1 MDLHNELSNVEILTL
16 VIYWLGGAATPVDL
30 EDAAVEAFNL
40 APKKFSWIKYAD
52 QIDLRI
58 VQYAIRDACKP
69 DVNYLKGT
77 SKHGYMLTEL
87 GFEWAKKFDEKKQLS
102 TASRKMSPS
111 NLIDK
116 EIMRL
121 QTTHAYQ
128 KFIAGEKDKITIM
141 DFREF
146 TRVNDYFPEHIR
158 KQRYSKINNAVKDDP
173 DLKKVWSFIK
183 KKYTEE

>member
-30 EDAAVEAFNL
+30 EDAAIEAFNL

-69 DVNYLKGT
+69 DIKYLKGT

-87 GFEWAKKFDEKKQLS
+87 GLEWAKKFDKKKQLS

-111 NLIDK
+111 DLIDK

-121 QTTHAYQ
+121 QATRAYQ
-128 KFIAGEKDKITIM
+128 KFTAGEKDKITNM

-158 KQRYSKINNAVKDDP
+158 KQRYSKIDNAVIDDAN
-173 DLKKVWSFIK
+173 LKKVWFFIK
-183 KKYTEE
+183 KKFAEE